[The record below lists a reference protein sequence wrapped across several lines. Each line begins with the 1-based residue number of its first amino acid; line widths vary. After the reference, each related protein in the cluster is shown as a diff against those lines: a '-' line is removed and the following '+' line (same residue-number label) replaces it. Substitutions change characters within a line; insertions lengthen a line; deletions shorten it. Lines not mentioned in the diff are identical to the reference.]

1 MRRAALLT
9 AFAATL
15 LASAPG
21 FAFEAQS
28 GGVLLSP
35 QATAQLVNRLAGK
48 ADAARQPGQ
57 GRDQR
62 AERPVAGQPPAQAAD
77 RPALPPWLGE
87 ASDGRRDEDPRRR
100 LLGLMFGD
108 PGTAAAK
115 GGLAG
120 VGGRP

>member
-21 FAFEAQS
+21 LAFEAQS

-35 QATAQLVNRLAGK
+35 QATALLVNRLAGEGK
-48 ADAARQPGQ
+48 AARQPGQ
-57 GRDQR
+57 GKDQR
-62 AERPVAGQPPAQAAD
+62 AERLVSGQPPAQATD

-87 ASDGRRDEDPRRR
+87 TAGGQQDEDPRRR

-108 PGTAAAK
+108 PGNAGPK
-115 GGLAG
+115 GARTGAE
-120 VGGRP
+120 GRP